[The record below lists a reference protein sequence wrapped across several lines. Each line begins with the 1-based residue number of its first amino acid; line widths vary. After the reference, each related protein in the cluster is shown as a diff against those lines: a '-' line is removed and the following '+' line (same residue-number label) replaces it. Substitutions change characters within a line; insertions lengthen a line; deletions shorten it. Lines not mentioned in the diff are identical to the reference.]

1 MTDPTISE
9 RYADFASALR
19 FDDIPAALIEKA
31 KLHILDTIGVALA
44 ASQSDFAA
52 RSLAAFTRLDGGSGS
67 VPYGQAGTLGLRDAV
82 VFNAGLANT
91 LDYDDTYTPTL
102 NHISGGAVPMLLA
115 LGAREAATGRD
126 LLTAYLI
133 AMEIG
138 ARAGLGMGGKA
149 FMQRGYAPS
158 GLLNG
163 FGSGLAACKLLG
175 ADRDA
180 MVGAQGIALTMMSGS
195 LEGIKEGAWG
205 KRYNAGLSAAAGL
218 TSAVMAD
225 EGVRGTRRPFEGGH
239 GLYNMLFESE
249 ADVDWPAM
257 TKKLGRDWEFGIVA
271 IKPFPLVHH
280 AHSIVDCA
288 IRLNTEDRVRPA
300 DVDEITVL
308 VNERQVPLLCE
319 PDRER
324 RHPPNEHAGIFSIYH
339 LTATALA
346 RGRMALAECEAEALN
361 DPEIRAL
368 RDRIRYELDPDSLF
382 PQYFSG
388 GLRARLQDGREIARY
403 EAHHLGSEK
412 RPLPVDT
419 IVDKF
424 RDNAGRVYS
433 GDRVDAIADAVMAL
447 DTTGTPAAVTAFLG
461 TP

>member
-9 RYADFASALR
+9 RYADFAAALR
-19 FDDIPAALIEKA
+19 FDDIPAGLVEKA
-31 KLHILDTIGVALA
+31 TLHILDTIGVALA
-44 ASQSDFAA
+44 ASQTDFAA
-52 RSLAAFTRLDGGSGS
+52 RSLAAFQRLGGAGS
-67 VPYGQAGTLGLRDAV
+67 AVAYGQADSLGLRDAI

-102 NHISGGAVPMLLA
+102 NHISGGAVPLLLA
-115 LGAREAATGRD
+115 LGAREDAAGRD
-126 LLTAYLI
+126 LLTAYAI

-138 ARAGLGMGGKA
+138 ARVGLGAAGKPFA
-149 FMQRGYAPS
+149 QRGYSSS

-163 FGSGLAACKLLG
+163 FGTGIAACKLFG

-180 MVGAQGIALTMMSGS
+180 MVAAQGIALTMMGGS

-218 TSAVMAD
+218 TSAVMAA
-225 EGVRGTRRPFEGGH
+225 EGVKGTRRPFEGAH
-239 GLYNMLFESE
+239 GLFNMVFGPDTAVDE
-249 ADVDWPAM
+249 AAM
-257 TKKLGRDWEFGIVA
+257 TKGLGADWEFGIVA

-288 IRLNTEDRVRPA
+288 IRLNTEDGVRPA

-319 PDRER
+319 PDGER

-346 RGRMALAECEAEALN
+346 RGRMTLAECEAEALD
-361 DPEIRAL
+361 DPDIRAL
-368 RDRIRYELDPDSLF
+368 REKIRYELDPDSLF

-388 GLRARLQDGREIARY
+388 GLRARLKDGREIDRY
-403 EAHHLGSEK
+403 EAYHLGSEQ
-412 RPLPVDT
+412 RPLTADAIT
-419 IVDKF
+419 DKF
-424 RDNAGRVYS
+424 RFNAARVY
-433 GDRVDAIADAVMAL
+433 GEDRVDAIADAVMTL
-447 DTTGTPAAVTAFLG
+447 DTTGTPAAVTALLG
-461 TP
+461 AP

>member
-9 RYADFASALR
+9 RYADFAAALR
-19 FDDIPAALIEKA
+19 FDDIPAVLVEKA

-44 ASQSDFAA
+44 ASQTDFAA
-52 RSLAAFTRLDGGSGS
+52 RSLAAFQRLGGGNGS
-67 VPYGQAGTLGLRDAV
+67 VAYAQRETLGLRDAI

-115 LGAREAATGRD
+115 LGAREEAAGRD
-126 LLTAYLI
+126 LLTAYVI

-138 ARAGLGMGGKA
+138 ARTGLGVGGKA

-163 FGSGLAACKLLG
+163 FGAGLAACKLLG

-218 TSAVMAD
+218 TSAVMAS
-225 EGVRGTRRPFEGGH
+225 EGVKGTRRPFEGGH
-239 GLYNMLFESE
+239 GLFAMLFGSE
-249 ADVDWPAM
+249 ADVDWTAM
-257 TKKLGRDWEFGIVA
+257 TNGLGRDWEFGIVA
-271 IKPFPLVHH
+271 VKPFPLVHH
-280 AHSIVDCA
+280 AHSIVDSA
-288 IRLNTEDRVRPA
+288 IRLNTEDGVQPD

-319 PDRER
+319 PDGER

-339 LTATALA
+339 LTATALV
-346 RGRMALAECEAEALN
+346 RGRMTLAECEADALD

-368 RDRIRYELDPDSLF
+368 RERIRYELDPDSLF

-388 GLRARLQDGREIARY
+388 GLRARLRDGREIARY
-403 EAHHLGSEK
+403 EPYHLGSEK
-412 RPLPVDT
+412 RPLPVDAIT
-419 IVDKF
+419 DKF
-424 RDNAGRVYS
+424 RFNAARVY
-433 GDRVDAIADAVMAL
+433 GADRVDAIAETVMAL
-447 DTTGTPAAVTAFLG
+447 DATGTPAAVAALLG
-461 TP
+461 AP

>member
-9 RYADFASALR
+9 RYADFASTLR

-44 ASQSDFAA
+44 ASKTDFAA
-52 RSLAAFTRLDGGSGS
+52 RSLAAFTRLGGGSGS
-67 VPYGQAGTLGLRDAV
+67 AAFGRADTLGLRDAV

-102 NHISGGAVPMLLA
+102 NHISGGAVPMILA
-115 LGAREAATGRD
+115 LGAREEAAGRD
-126 LLTAYLI
+126 MLTAYTI

-138 ARAGLGMGGKA
+138 ARVGLGAGGKPFA
-149 FMQRGYAPS
+149 QRGYASS

-163 FGSGLAACKLLG
+163 FGTGLAACKLLG

-180 MVGAQGIALTMMSGS
+180 MIGAQGIALTMMSGS

-205 KRYNAGLSAAAGL
+205 KRYNAGLSAVAGL
-218 TSAVMAD
+218 TSAVMAA
-225 EGVRGTRRPFEGGH
+225 EGVKGTRRPFEGAH
-239 GLYNMLFESE
+239 GLFNMVFGPDTTVDES
-249 ADVDWPAM
+249 AM
-257 TKKLGRDWEFGIVA
+257 TAELGSDWEFEIVA

-288 IRLNTEDRVRPA
+288 IRLNTEDGVRPA

-319 PDRER
+319 PGDER

-346 RGRMALAECEAEALN
+346 RGRMTLAECEAEALD

-368 RDRIRYELDPDSLF
+368 RDRIRYGLDPDSLF

-424 RDNAGRVYS
+424 RDNAGRVYG

-447 DTTGTPAAVTAFLG
+447 DTMGAPAAVTALLG
-461 TP
+461 AP

>member
-9 RYADFASALR
+9 RYADFAAALR
-19 FDDIPAALIEKA
+19 FNDIPAALIDKA

-44 ASQSDFAA
+44 ASQTDFAA
-52 RSLAAFTRLDGGSGS
+52 RSMAAFQRLDGGGGS
-67 VPYGQAGTLGLRDAV
+67 VAYGQGDTLGLRDAT

-102 NHISGGAVPMLLA
+102 NHISGGAVPMVLA
-115 LGAREAATGRD
+115 LGAREEASGRD
-126 LLTAYLI
+126 VLLAYLL

-138 ARAGLGMGGKA
+138 ARAGLGVGGKA

-218 TSAVMAD
+218 TSAVMAA
-225 EGVRGTRRPFEGGH
+225 EGVQGTRRPFEGGH
-239 GLYNMLFESE
+239 GLYNMLFGPDTE
-249 ADVDWPAM
+249 VDWPAM
-257 TKKLGRDWEFGIVA
+257 MKGLGSDWEFGIVA

-288 IRLNTEDRVRPA
+288 IRLNTEDGLRPA

-319 PDRER
+319 PDGER

-346 RGRMALAECEAEALN
+346 RGRMTLAECEAEALN

-368 RDRIRYELDPDSLF
+368 RDRIRYELDPESLF

-388 GLRARLQDGREIARY
+388 GLRARLRDGREIARY

-412 RPLPVDT
+412 RPLPEDA
-419 IVDKF
+419 IVGKF
-424 RDNAGRVYS
+424 RFNAGRAYGV
-433 GDRVDAIADAVMAL
+433 DRVDAIADAVMAL
-447 DTTGTPAAVTAFLG
+447 DTTGTPAAVTALLG
-461 TP
+461 AP